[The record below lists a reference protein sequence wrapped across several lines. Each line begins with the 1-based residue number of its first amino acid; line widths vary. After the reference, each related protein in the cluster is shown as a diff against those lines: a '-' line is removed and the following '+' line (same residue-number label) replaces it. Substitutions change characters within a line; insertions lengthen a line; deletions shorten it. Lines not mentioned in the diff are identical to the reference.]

1 MSSPQAGQRAYRRR
15 LIGRVRSDKMEKT
28 VVVEVVRFKRDSV
41 YKKYV
46 RVRKRY
52 KAHDEQNEFE
62 VGDRVAIGGFL
73 GCLSEKDCSEVAE
86 FLRDTSTS
94 VAPLLGPEGAR
105 LLGALSIRQE
115 RERIELYLELTGA
128 DVAALGALFGD
139 ER

>member
-52 KAHDEQNEFE
+52 KAHDEQNEFK
-62 VGDRVAIGGFL
+62 VGDRVEIEEHRPLSRDKRWKVVRLIDRPAQEL
-73 GCLSEKDCSEVAE
+73 G
-86 FLRDTSTS
+86 T
-94 VAPLLGPEGAR
+94 P
-105 LLGALSIRQE
+105 
-115 RERIELYLELTGA
+115 
-128 DVAALGALFGD
+128 
-139 ER
+139 